1 MNENFTL
8 PVEKGLCKDC
18 KWRFERVFIPTRPE
32 EFEDDEGNKL
42 LEGYDG
48 ESDTVIINL
57 CILSELDLDADITI
71 KCNNYEKK
79 GDDEEEDVVSLFRHD
94 IK

>member
-42 LEGYDG
+42 LESYNG
-48 ESDTVIINL
+48 ETDTLVINL
-57 CILSELDLDADITI
+57 CILSELDLDVDITT
-71 KCNNYEKK
+71 KCSHYKK
-79 GDDEEEDVVSLFRHD
+79 RKDGEGEAISLFRHD